1 MNISCQIKTWT
12 RHTFFWIRTIIASST
27 QGPNLMTNLLTTKIH
42 VPRTTMR
49 DNRTPTKDNN
59 VHVSTLRSTL
69 VFSTRRPTNG
79 RTSEKT
85 TTRTTKVV
93 GKLTSEPFSHLQT
106 HSPRNSSV
114 SKFDNLSNFK
124 QTRYL
129 LPGYFQYI
137 EIALIAVT
145 TIVAIGLL
153 GCCCFKFC
161 AAKRSEDDDEEET
174 ENNKPAEKENS
185 DKNSRPILKSGSWI
199 KGLQF

>member
-1 MNISCQIKTWT
+1 
-12 RHTFFWIRTIIASST
+12 
-27 QGPNLMTNLLTTKIH
+27 MTNLPTIKIH
-42 VPRTTMR
+42 VPSTTMR
-49 DNRTPTKDNN
+49 DNRTPTKDKN

-69 VFSTRRPTNG
+69 VFSKRRPTNG

-85 TTRTTKVV
+85 TSRTTNVV
-93 GKLTSEPFSHLQT
+93 EKLTSEPFSNLQT

-145 TIVAIGLL
+145 AIVAIGLL

-161 AAKRSEDDDEEET
+161 VAKRSEDDDEEET
-174 ENNKPAEKENS
+174 ESNKSAEKENR
-185 DKNSRPILKSGSWI
+185 DNSPRPILKSGSWI